1 MRVARPRRFVLADP
15 CLTGLGSHPYHY
27 AALVLEAAAAAGCE
41 CLVVAHRDVAAAP
54 AGRRP
59 LPAFTHSAY
68 SKYTLA
74 GGLDRL
80 DAHGRPPLLPEFP
93 WTARHAAR
101 RREERIAAFA
111 RAIAP
116 ALTGLEAGDVVLVA
130 TASELEATGL
140 ARAIA
145 AVRLPEDIGWHV
157 QYHMPILQGFA
168 TDFAHQQGRLA
179 PAAAALAAAAA
190 AAAPHVIRH
199 HATTEE
205 LAAQYELLVAGPV
218 GTLPYPVQFAARPA
232 RDAAGPLRVACLG
245 DARPEK
251 HSACIADV
259 VAAAQFDA
267 ELRDRL
273 RFAVQ
278 TNVGF
283 PSGSR
288 RPEHRAVSRSLAALA
303 RAAARGA
310 PVDLLAG
317 PLDAETYA
325 RELAA
330 ADVVLLPYDQGRYRN
345 RCSGV
350 VLEALA
356 TGAVPILTG
365 GGWMARQLGAPLAAH
380 AAAVAARG
388 RPLATRR
395 IDAPRIGTRPLAID
409 LPARPAADGG
419 AVVVEIEW
427 AAAAAERLAVAP
439 VRVALPGGGSRPPT
453 VLAAGGPTAAVFPR
467 AGGAAGT
474 RLEFTATGG
483 AALAEPAAI
492 TLRELAM
499 EGPVPAAAVGLVIA
513 APDDVPAALRE
524 VVRHAAHYLATA
536 SAAADAVRDAAS
548 AAAVVRRLLA

>member
-1 MRVARPRRFVLADP
+1 MPASRPRRFVLVDP

-27 AALVLEAAAAAGCE
+27 AALVRGAAAAAGCD
-41 CLVVAHRDVAAAP
+41 CLVVTHREFAAAP
-54 AGRRP
+54 ADWRV
-59 LPAFTHSAY
+59 LPAFTHTAY

-80 DAHGRPPLLPEFP
+80 DARGRPPLLPEFP

-111 RAIAP
+111 REVAP
-116 ALTGLEAGDVVLVA
+116 ALAGLEAGDVVLVA
-130 TASELEATGL
+130 TASELEAAGL

-145 AVRLPEDIGWHV
+145 AARPPRGVGWHV
-157 QYHMPILQGFA
+157 QYHMPIEPAFA
-168 TDFAHQQGRLA
+168 ADGAGQAGRLA
-179 PAAAALAAAAA
+179 AARATLAAATA

-205 LAAQYELLVAGPV
+205 LAAQYARLVAGPV
-218 GTLPYPVQFAARPA
+218 GTLPYPVQVAAGPA

-251 HSACIADV
+251 HSACLADV
-259 VAAAQFDA
+259 VAAAQRDA
-267 ELRDRL
+267 DLRDRL

-278 TNVGF
+278 ANVGF
-283 PSGSR
+283 PPDSR
-288 RPEHRAVSRSLAALA
+288 RPEYRAVTRTLAALA
-303 RAAARGA
+303 RAAADGA
-310 PVDLLAG
+310 PVELLAG
-317 PLDAETYA
+317 PLDAATYA

-330 ADVVLLPYDQGRYRN
+330 ADVVLLPYDQGRYRS

-356 TGAVPILTG
+356 AGAVPILTG
-365 GGWMARQLGAPLAAH
+365 GGWMARQLAAPLAHH

-395 IDAPRIGTRPLAID
+395 IDGPRIGPRPLVVD
-409 LPARPAADGG
+409 LPARTAADAG
-419 AVVVEIEW
+419 VVLVEIAW
-427 AAAAAERLAVAP
+427 ADGRLATPP
-439 VRVALPGGGSRPPT
+439 VRVALEGGGPRPPT
-453 VLAAGGPTAAVFPR
+453 VLAAGGPAAAVFPLP
-467 AGGAAGT
+467 AAGAAGV
-474 RLEFTATGG
+474 RLEFTAACG
-483 AALAEPAAI
+483 AAAAEPSAI
-492 TLRELAM
+492 TIRDLAVT
-499 EGPVPAAAVGLVIA
+499 GPVPAAAVGLVIA
-513 APDDVPAALRE
+513 APEDVPAALRE

-536 SAAADAVRDAAS
+536 AAHATAVRDAAN